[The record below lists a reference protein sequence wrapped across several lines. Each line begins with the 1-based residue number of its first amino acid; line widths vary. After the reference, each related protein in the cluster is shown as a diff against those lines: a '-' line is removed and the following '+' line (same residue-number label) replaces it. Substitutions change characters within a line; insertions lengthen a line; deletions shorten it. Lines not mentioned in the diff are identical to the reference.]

1 MCVLYLNCDFSG
13 IQRYVLGVR
22 SGKAQAKRLRAR
34 SFLLEL
40 FERAAL
46 ATVSDRFGVSGDD
59 VLIRGGGGFLVRLS
73 GNADSVELE
82 KTRDELQRR
91 LWEESGGEVHV
102 SMGWGVSDTEAYRGM
117 ELQKRRPAG
126 ASLVSGGLWD
136 PVSCSL
142 PPMGEPCEVCGQAP
156 GVRRVHEDDGDN
168 DLHCRDCLRARDI
181 GANLTRWEHMSA
193 VAAGTGQVE
202 ALGVSFRA
210 GDRSA
215 AGTFRVGRWIPRS
228 SRGAPLTF
236 EEIAAR
242 ARGDSRL
249 AVLKADVDDM
259 GVRVGEEARA
269 DPTFAQLRS
278 FSADLHEFF
287 GESVQ
292 RMLEESWRDMYTIYS
307 GGDDLLMVGPWDQA
321 LDFAGALVEEFAG
334 GPGRRYGITISA
346 GIALSPY
353 RVPIR
358 RGVERADLLLESAK
372 EREGKNSCAAL
383 DAIWPWR
390 RHGEIIREGQRL
402 ADWIESRAASRSLLH
417 RLLTLLEAEDPGE
430 TAMREARWAYQVERN
445 ASGSEFREWGRG
457 ALYRSGQGG
466 RQPKRGDELSELAA
480 AVRYAL
486 LSTRSR
492 GGD

>member
-1 MCVLYLNCDFSG
+1 MCALYLNCDFSG
-13 IQRYVLGVR
+13 IQRYVLGVK

-46 ATVSDRFGVSGDD
+46 ATVSDRFGVSEDD

-73 GNADSVELE
+73 GNVDSAELK
-82 KTRDELQRR
+82 KTRAELQRR

-102 SMGWGVSDTEAYRGM
+102 SMGWGESDTEARRGV

-126 ASLVSGGLWD
+126 ATLTSDGEWD

-142 PPMGEPCEVCGQAP
+142 PPLGEPCDVCGQAP
-156 GVRRVHEDDGDN
+156 GVRRVQEDDGDN
-168 DLHCRDCLRARDI
+168 DLHCRYCLSARDI
-181 GANLTRWEHMSA
+181 GANLTSWEHMSA
-193 VAAGTGQVE
+193 VASGTGQVE
-202 ALGVSFRA
+202 ALGVSFRV

-228 SRGAPLTF
+228 GRGAPLTF

-242 ARGDSRL
+242 ARGDRRL

-259 GVRVGEEARA
+259 GVRVGEVARA

-334 GPGRRYGITISA
+334 GPGERYGITISA
-346 GIALSPY
+346 GIALTPY

-358 RGVERADLLLESAK
+358 RAVERADLLLESAK

-383 DAIWPWR
+383 DAIWSWR

-402 ADWIESRAASRSLLH
+402 ADWIESRAATRSLLH

-486 LSTRSR
+486 LLTRSR